1 MKFYIT
7 TAIDYVNAQAHIGHT
22 LEKVQA
28 DALARYHRL
37 KGDDVFFL
45 TGTDEHGI
53 KIVRSAEK
61 AGKSVRDFVD
71 INAKAFQ
78 DLWGSLNIS
87 NDYFIR
93 TTNKT
98 RHWPVVRKV
107 WAQLVANDD
116 IYKKA
121 YEGLYCAGHEA
132 FVTNKDLNKD
142 GICEMHGAAPEL
154 IKEENY
160 FFKLS
165 KYTKQIEKAIKSG
178 EFKIEPKTRENEIL
192 KLLERGLEDVS
203 FSRPRKTLKW
213 GIPVPRDSSQTIYV
227 WADALTNYI
236 SALGWGTSSNAKF
249 KKYWPADVHVVGKD
263 ILRFH
268 AAIWPGMLLSLGLPL
283 PKKLFV
289 HGFINIDGMKI
300 SKSLGNVVDPRDIV
314 KEYSSTSSPQAGADA
329 LRWYLLAEI
338 PPAKDGDYSKDKFE
352 ARYNADL
359 ALGLGNLLARIVS
372 LGEKYLDKPLASE
385 LPSTA
390 QKELDRRWKA
400 YEKFMDN
407 FKFSEAIKEAQALI
421 GYADK
426 RINDTKLWV
435 LAREDEKKFKEVISE
450 VATILANISSM
461 LAPVIPQTSEEI
473 FKQLG
478 IKHESKRAWRFEMKK
493 GESLFPRL
501 E

>member
-1 MKFYIT
+1 MKEKFYIT
-7 TAIDYVNAQAHIGHT
+7 TAIDYVNGKPHIGHA

-28 DALARYHRL
+28 DVLARYHRL

-45 TGTDEHGI
+45 TGTDEHGA
-53 KIVRSAEK
+53 KIARSAEAAK
-61 AGKSVRDFVD
+61 KKVEVFAGE
-71 INAKAFQ
+71 NAKAFE
-78 DLWGSLNIS
+78 DMCKALNIS

-107 WAQLVANDD
+107 WAKLAANGD
-116 IYKKA
+116 IYKKK
-121 YEGLYCAGHEA
+121 YEGLYCVGHEA
-132 FVTNKDLNKD
+132 FVTNKDLKNGK
-142 GICEMHGAAPEL
+142 CEIHNAEPEV
-154 IKEENY
+154 IVEENY

-178 EFKIEPKTRENEIL
+178 KLKIEPKARENEIV
-192 KLLERGLEDVS
+192 KLLEQGLEDVS
-203 FSRPRKTLKW
+203 FSRPRKDLKW
-213 GIPVPRDSSQTIYV
+213 GIPVPRDSAQTIYV

-236 SALGWGTSSNAKF
+236 SALGYSTSSNAKF
-249 KKYWPADVHVVGKD
+249 KKYWPADVQVIGKD

-283 PKKLFV
+283 PKTLFV
-289 HGFINIDGMKI
+289 HGFISVEGQKM
-300 SKSLGNVVDPRDIV
+300 SKTLGNIIDPEEVINT
-314 KEYSSTSSPQAGADA
+314 YGADA

-338 PPAKDGDYSKDKFE
+338 PSVKDGDYSKEKFE

-372 LGEKYLDKPLASE
+372 LGEKYLSKPLASE
-385 LPSTA
+385 LSATA
-390 QKELDRRWKA
+390 QKELDRRMKA
-400 YEKFMDN
+400 YEKLMGN

-435 LAREDEKKFKEVISE
+435 LARENEDKFKEVISE
-450 VATILANISSM
+450 VATLLAYVAWM
-461 LAPVIPQTSEEI
+461 LYPVIPDSAEKI
-473 FKQLG
+473 FAQLG
-478 IKHESKRAWRFEMKK
+478 IKPDIKKSWKFKMEK